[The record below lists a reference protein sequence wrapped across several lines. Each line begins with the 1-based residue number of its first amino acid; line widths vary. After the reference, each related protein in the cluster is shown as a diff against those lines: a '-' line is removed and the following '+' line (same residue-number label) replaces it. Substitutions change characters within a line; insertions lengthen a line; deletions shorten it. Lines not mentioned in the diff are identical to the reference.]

1 MASSTT
7 KEGASATSCLTGQTG
22 QTLGFH
28 TNAGTRDTLLG
39 QLGNCKLHDTGLFA
53 AGEEPDEEEL
63 DKTLKDISGVLAN
76 LGGIGKEDVTVG
88 TAVVGTAEGCPT
100 FSKGAASNGGGIF
113 AGYTIAGIWTHT
125 TSAATPTATIKYD
138 THGKRIIEDTKKKT
152 DTLRALIADE
162 WPSSIEDNQAH
173 DKETNTAT
181 MSWKK
186 VCKSHMA
193 RGNMCDAKSTTRTLK
208 QLSEQLER
216 CTREK
221 EEGPQGTKTEGTP
234 RDRASTDKAQNSETQ
249 RTPTAA
255 EGSPTGLSQAKDARN
270 QEEEKC
276 TAEGM
281 KWDTQ
286 SRTCTREQAAWTGTG
301 TWLLSVLAGTLA
313 TVSGMNGE

>member
-7 KEGASATSCLTGQTG
+7 KEGASATSCLTGERG
-22 QTLGFH
+22 QELGFH
-28 TNAGTRDTLLG
+28 SNRGTRDELLG
-39 QLGNCKLHDTGLFA
+39 RLGGCELHDTGLFA
-53 AGEEPDEEEL
+53 NATEANEEEL
-63 DKTLKDISGVLAN
+63 DKKLKAISGVLAN
-76 LGGIGKEDVTVG
+76 LAGIGKAEVTVD
-88 TAVVGTAEGCPT
+88 TAVVGSTEGCPT
-100 FSKGAASNGGGIF
+100 FSKGHATNGGGIF

-125 TSAATPTATIKYD
+125 TSATTPKATIKYD
-138 THGKRIIEDTKKKT
+138 EHGSTLIEDMQKKT
-152 DTLRALIADE
+152 NTLRALIADE
-162 WPSSIEDNQAH
+162 WPSTIRDDQGR
-173 DKETNTAT
+173 DKATNTAT

-186 VCKSHMA
+186 VCTTHIA
-193 RGNMCDAKSTTRTLK
+193 RGNMCDARRTTRTLK

-221 EEGPQGTKTEGTP
+221 EEGAQGTRTEGTP
-234 RDRASTDKAQNSETQ
+234 GGRASTDKAQNSETQ

-255 EGSPTGLSQAKDARN
+255 EGSPTGLSQASDARK

-301 TWLLSVLAGTLA
+301 TWLLTVLAGTLA
-313 TVSGMNGE
+313 TASEMNEE